1 MPWLTVPALRGQI
14 TFDSSGTT
22 LNVSEAPSS
31 RRQLS
36 TTTTTVSGISHT
48 IGQLEVMNLVLTLAM
63 AQSFSAGGVPV
74 AGSSNAALRATASG
88 SVRVGGASG
97 FTAVLGGSLDVSAQ
111 GGASATFTIDHV
123 GGWSPVSGSLADKF
137 RTPAFSGTV
146 AFGAGSTIQ
155 LSATAQWLS
164 PITLVSGLL
173 VITAHPS
180 SAASGAS
187 LSVALSKTDSNTAAS
202 YAVDMSAGLQL
213 GDASSG
219 IPKLAVE
226 GLLVSSGT
234 STYARAHVIP
244 QETAPSSPP
253 VAPSAYSL
261 PDVFP
266 CLMRR
271 SRSSLA
277 RAAG

>member
-1 MPWLTVPALRGQI
+1 MIVGAMSLTWQATALLAGSASSVSDLSVTAAGQATFGGTNDGLQVSVSG
-14 TFDSSGTT
+14 TFDQAKG
-22 LNVSEAPSS
+22 A
-31 RRQLS
+31 
-36 TTTTTVSGISHT
+36 TVMSISH
-48 IGQLEVMNLVLTLAM
+48 Q
-63 AQSFSAGGVPV
+63 GGWTP
-74 AGSSNAALRATASG
+74 LK
-88 SVRVGGASG
+88 
-97 FTAVLGGSLDVSAQ
+97 GSL
-111 GGASATFTIDHV
+111 
-123 GGWSPVSGSLADKF
+123 GSF
-137 RTPAFSGTV
+137 FITPAFGGRLTIGGDAGTI
-146 AFGAGSTIQ
+146 G
-155 LSATAQWLS
+155 LSAMVTFRSKIAL
-164 PITLVSGLL
+164 IDGMLVLNSNKSGEAEAGPELH
-173 VITAHPS
+173 VQGEGDGTEF
-180 SAASGAS
+180 
-187 LSVALSKTDSNTAAS
+187 S
-202 YAVDMSAGLQL
+202 YAVNMSAGLQL